1 MAGKETFI
9 RSKISKQ
16 RYAAEVRRA
25 IPWTVNEDRL
35 VEKILAD
42 PYCQITGE
50 PLQFEPNYVYTF
62 SIDRKDSDKGY
73 TDSNVQWVGVS
84 ANMAKNVLTDQ
95 QFLDLCLS
103 VVRHNGYEVR
113 RPQGLAKIVN
123 RLSRRQR

>member
-1 MAGKETFI
+1 MTAETFI

-25 IPWTVNEDRL
+25 IPWTVNENRL
-35 VEKILAD
+35 VKKILAS

-50 PLQFEPNYVYTF
+50 PLQFEPNYVHTL
-62 SIDRKDSDKGY
+62 SIDRKDSNKGY

-123 RLSRRQR
+123 RLAQRRR